1 MILLKIAVLVC
12 VCVCVHVH
20 ACMHAYACWSLA
32 DWSEGLANHI
42 KQLLACV
49 SYTWFDC
56 KAVSLWQSLYDISVT
71 LCCNLCSSGV
81 HWQGSHAMSCFVY
94 ISHLQYLVDGFESH
108 LNDLRTSL
116 PRQAA
121 IDMNSVLGSLNFF
134 LPGVK
139 EEKSQGKTRR
149 RFRTS
154 SRGAAASSA
163 SGLSAPTLRVHKVT
177 TESDWNIFYSTIL
190 CSRVVLLNFIPL
202 TIIGFNSYAF
212 SFTINMLCVI
222 TFFENLTAWVHL
234 SALNQSKYSGSD
246 PSIYVYHILQQLS
259 GRAWIFIAAET

>member
-1 MILLKIAVLVC
+1 
-12 VCVCVHVH
+12 
-20 ACMHAYACWSLA
+20 
-32 DWSEGLANHI
+32 
-42 KQLLACV
+42 
-49 SYTWFDC
+49 
-56 KAVSLWQSLYDISVT
+56 
-71 LCCNLCSSGV
+71 
-81 HWQGSHAMSCFVY
+81 MSCFVY

-177 TESDWNIFYSTIL
+177 TESD
-190 CSRVVLLNFIPL
+190 
-202 TIIGFNSYAF
+202 
-212 SFTINMLCVI
+212 
-222 TFFENLTAWVHL
+222 
-234 SALNQSKYSGSD
+234 
-246 PSIYVYHILQQLS
+246 
-259 GRAWIFIAAET
+259 